1 MFNLDWSEL
10 LIIAVIAVLVVG
22 PKELPGML
30 RTIGRYVAK
39 MRKVAGEFRTQFDQ
53 ALKEA
58 ELDGLQQAVRET
70 RSALSTVNPV
80 NEIKKAV
87 TTVESSVKDI
97 PKSIN
102 ESAPAPQAAA
112 PSATSGAAN
121 GTAAPASEPAAPET
135 ADASKRSVAE
145 RAADA
150 WKKASTDEG
159 GA

>member
-87 TTVESSVKDI
+87 TTVEASVKDI
-97 PKSIN
+97 PKAIN
-102 ESAPAPQAAA
+102 ESASAPQV
-112 PSATSGAAN
+112 ATPPVAN
-121 GTAAPASEPAAPET
+121 GTANSLAAPASETPAPE
-135 ADASKRSVAE
+135 ADAGKRSVAE

-150 WKKASTDEG
+150 WKKAAGDEG